1 MNILNSEKNHGSLKV
16 TIQVSKEEFDEARL
30 NAYRN
35 CAENYPVPGKPATE
49 ADLSELKRLYG
60 PAVLY
65 DEALAE
71 LVPQA
76 FGTYLNENGTRIL
89 GKPRAE
95 DIEFLDDG
103 SVQFTVVS
111 DFVVVGAIEE
121 GAKYWLMARKTW
133 RNPSF
138 NCRFDGVVY
147 AVTLSLGFALW
158 ENIQYVLR
166 FGFLTAM
173 ARAVTAVP
181 GHACFGVFM
190 GAWYGSAKRWQQK
203 GRVGRSRFSR
213 WMAVLVPVLLH
224 GLYDTIAADPTAN
237 TGWLFLPFVLLL
249 FTSTL
254 YLVRRSARNDA
265 YL

>member
-1 MNILNSEKNHGSLKV
+1 MHLVLIAAAVLPALFLLNQIYRSDRLEKEPV
-16 TIQVSKEEFDEARL
+16 TMLLGLVLCGVI
-30 NAYRN
+30 
-35 CAENYPVPGKPATE
+35 ATE
-49 ADLSELKRLYG
+49 LAS
-60 PAVLY
+60 
-65 DEALAE
+65 LAE
-71 LVPQA
+71 QGGVWLLNRLFLGA
-76 FGTYLNENGTRIL
+76 FSSGLQGGGWRGFGITWQPSLNLYYLL
-89 GKPRAE
+89 
-95 DIEFLDDG
+95 F
-103 SVQFTVVS
+103 F
-111 DFVVVGAIEE
+111 FVVVAVSEE
-121 GAKYWLMARKTW
+121 GIKYLLLRLRTW
-133 RNPSF
+133 RSREF
-138 NCRFDGVVY
+138 NCSFDGVVY
-147 AVTLSLGFALW
+147 AVTSSLGFALW

-254 YLVRRSARNDA
+254 YLVRRSARNDS

>member
-1 MNILNSEKNHGSLKV
+1 MNLFLILAAVIPAVFLLVQVYRADRLEKEPLSLLISLV
-16 TIQVSKEEFDEARL
+16 LWGV
-30 NAYRN
+30 
-35 CAENYPVPGKPATE
+35 VATE
-49 ADLSELKRLYG
+49 LAALSEQLGILILQRLFRPSQAVAWNFRWAG
-60 PAVLY
+60 PTQAV
-65 DEALAE
+65 AA
-71 LVPQA
+71 Q
-76 FGTYLNENGTRIL
+76 
-89 GKPRAE
+89 
-95 DIEFLDDG
+95 G
-103 SVQFTVVS
+103 SVVYDALLYFGVVAVS
-111 DFVVVGAIEE
+111 EE
-121 GAKYWLMARKTW
+121 GIKYLLLRLRTW
-133 RNPSF
+133 RSREF
-138 NCRFDGVVY
+138 NCSFDGVVY

-254 YLVRRSARNDA
+254 YLVRRSARNDS